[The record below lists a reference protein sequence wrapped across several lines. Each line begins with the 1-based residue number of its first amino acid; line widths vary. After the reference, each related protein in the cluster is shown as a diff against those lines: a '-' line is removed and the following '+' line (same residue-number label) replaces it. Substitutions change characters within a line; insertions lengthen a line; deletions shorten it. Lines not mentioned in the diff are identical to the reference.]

1 MEAIMKL
8 SPKQLVAKSFGNKQD
23 LVNAIMQLVGGGD
36 SVRSRLMGATNA
48 KLLRIHEV
56 AKSVKE
62 KFGGKS
68 GLIDAIAKLQFKR
81 PDGTPVAPNAGWREK
96 MEGFTVK
103 RLADKFRQL
112 GGK

>member
-1 MEAIMKL
+1 MEAHMKL
-8 SPKQLVAKSFGNKQD
+8 SPKQLVAKTFGTKQD
-23 LVNAIMQLVGGGD
+23 LVNAILPLVGGGD

-56 AKSVKE
+56 AKSVKD

-68 GLIDAIAKLQFKR
+68 GLIDAIAKLQFAGK
-81 PDGTPVAPNAGWREK
+81 APNAGWREK
-96 MEGFTVK
+96 MDGFTVK

>member
-1 MEAIMKL
+1 MKL
-8 SPKQLVAKSFGNKQD
+8 SPKQLVAKSFGTKQD
-23 LVNAIMQLVGGGD
+23 LVNAILPLVGGEDG
-36 SVRSRLMGATNA
+36 VRSRLMGATNA

-56 AKSVKE
+56 AKAVKE

-68 GLIDAIAKLQFKR
+68 GLIDAIAKLQFAGK
-81 PDGTPVAPNAGWREK
+81 APNAGWREK